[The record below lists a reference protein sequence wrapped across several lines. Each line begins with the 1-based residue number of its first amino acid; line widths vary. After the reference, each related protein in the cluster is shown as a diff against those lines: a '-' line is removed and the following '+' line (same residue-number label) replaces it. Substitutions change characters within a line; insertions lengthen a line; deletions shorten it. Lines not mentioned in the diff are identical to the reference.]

1 MWPPATWVQSRG
13 LSEREVEARAPLLQ
27 HEMTWLGWSLR
38 CVAEPTLECYDSDDL
53 TIFRMSS
60 MMGHT
65 VAQEVFDAD
74 FCAERLKALS
84 DPHRLR
90 IVTAL
95 RYGEL
100 TVGDIADMLGAEVVN
115 VSHHLKIMKYANLV
129 EVRREGRFMYY
140 RLHGDLQ
147 CAKGRGT
154 RVLDLGCCRLE
165 VPDRR

>member
-1 MWPPATWVQSRG
+1 
-13 LSEREVEARAPLLQ
+13 
-27 HEMTWLGWSLR
+27 
-38 CVAEPTLECYDSDDL
+38 
-53 TIFRMSS
+53 
-60 MMGHT
+60 MGSA

-90 IVTAL
+90 ILNAL

-100 TVGDIADMLGAEVVN
+100 TVGDIAELLEAEMVT
-115 VSHHLKIMKYANLV
+115 VSHHLKIMRYANLV

-140 RLHGDLQ
+140 RLHEDLH
-147 CAKGRGT
+147 CSSGKGT

>member
-1 MWPPATWVQSRG
+1 MVTR
-13 LSEREVEARAPLLQ
+13 
-27 HEMTWLGWSLR
+27 
-38 CVAEPTLECYDSDDL
+38 
-53 TIFRMSS
+53 
-60 MMGHT
+60 
-65 VAQEVFDAD
+65 EVFDAD

-90 IVTAL
+90 ILNAL

-100 TVGDIADMLGAEVVN
+100 TVGDIAELLEAEVVT

-140 RLHGDLQ
+140 RMHADLQ

-154 RVLDLGCCRLE
+154 RFLDLGCCRLE
-165 VPDRR
+165 VPDAK